1 MHFEKM
7 KRYFS
12 ALSLLVSVLLLAS
25 CNDEVGESSKK
36 YVADKNTVAF
46 VIGGNSSMTRADVVK
61 RDIVAPSNVI
71 DLPCEPGETPLC
83 IVETVTDMD
92 EVYTD
97 AVLGTRATPAYTENF
112 YDLYGKNNQ
121 LYGTAFASQSGNAV
135 QFTDVWGSYLDNGGT
150 VNYRPDGD
158 SDNTYIYCYSK
169 GQTTNLSWPSD
180 NKLWFFLEAPY
191 DYGTNSSKS
200 DTKGTN
206 REFWSDGSIRFHY
219 TDPNT
224 ATDGVITN
232 GAVNQTDF
240 LFTSKLVS
248 KPAQYGPKSNILMY
262 HSLTGVKFQMGNI
275 DGGITTIKSVTI
287 TNINSKGDCVL
298 TPNYTDANT
307 SAGDNESNH
316 KSVATDKSKSA
327 QCAVWKNQGTP
338 VSYTETFNMN
348 SNGTTNYGGYE
359 VDENSNPANF
369 AKDFYKDGND
379 ADRDHYTY
387 NLNDANGT
395 KTLYLVPQTLTA
407 DSKIIVEYQVGDKIY
422 KREASLAGEVWK
434 AGELHTYTLTVN
446 KVDVSITDEM
456 NDDNTVK
463 GSVVATNTGN
473 VTAYLRAA
481 VVAAWC
487 YGDDTDFN
495 NAVAP
500 YVYAT
505 NDYTLGTGWVQGA
518 DGFFYYTKPVK
529 AGQSTAAPLFESFTP
544 HTASPF
550 AGAHVEMKLFL
561 QGVQFD
567 ESATTAD
574 GKKAKAVDAWGSTIA
589 NSLTTTPETPNN

>member
-112 YDLYGKNNQ
+112 YDLYGTQ
-121 LYGTAFASQSGNAV
+121 LYGTAFAPQSGDAV
-135 QFTDVWGSYLDNGGT
+135 QFTDVWGSYLENGGT
-150 VNYRPDGD
+150 VNYRHEE
-158 SDNTYIYCYSK
+158 DNTYIYCYSK
-169 GQTTNLSWPSD
+169 GQTTNLSWPD
-180 NKLWFFLEAPY
+180 GDKLWFFLEAPY
-191 DYGTNSSKS
+191 EQTGSKS

-206 REFWSDGSIRFHY
+206 RTFWSDGSIRFHY

-224 ATDGVITN
+224 AAAGVITN

-298 TPNYTDANT
+298 TPKYTDANT
-307 SAGDNESNH
+307 SAQNH
-316 KSVATDKSKSA
+316 KSNKDVDQLNDASKSSK
-327 QCAVWKNQGTP
+327 CAVWTNQGTP

-407 DSKIIVEYQVGDKIY
+407 DSKIIVEYQVGNKIY

-456 NDDNTVK
+456 NDDHTAK

-567 ESATTAD
+567 ESASTDD
-574 GKKAKAVDAWGSTIA
+574 GKKAKAVAAWGDAIA

>member
-112 YDLYGKNNQ
+112 YDLYGTQ
-121 LYGTAFASQSGNAV
+121 LYGTAFAPQSGNAV
-135 QFTDVWGSYLDNGGT
+135 QFTDVWGSYLENGGT
-150 VNYRPDGD
+150 VNYRREE
-158 SDNTYIYCYSK
+158 DNTYIYCYSK
-169 GQTTNLSWPSD
+169 GQTTNLSWPD
-180 NKLWFFLEAPY
+180 GDKLWFFLEAPY
-191 DYGTNSSKS
+191 DYGTDSSKS

-206 REFWSDGSIRFHY
+206 RTFWSDGSIRFHY

-224 ATDGVITN
+224 AAAGVITN

-240 LFTSKLVS
+240 LFTSKRVE
-248 KPAQYGPKSNILMY
+248 KPAQNGPKSNILMY

-287 TNINSKGDCVL
+287 TNIKSTGDCVL
-298 TPNYTDANT
+298 TPNYNDSNT
-307 SAGDNESNH
+307 SAENH
-316 KSVATDKSKSA
+316 KSNKDVDQLKDASKSSK
-327 QCAVWKNQGTP
+327 CAVWSNQNTP

-348 SNGTTNYGGYE
+348 SNGTTNY
-359 VDENSNPANF
+359 ENNPAHF
-369 AKDFYKDGND
+369 AQDFYTDEKNNN
-379 ADRDHYTY
+379 AARDHYTY
-387 NLNDANGT
+387 NLNDASGT

-407 DSKIIVEYQVGDKIY
+407 DSKIIVEYQVGNKIY
-422 KREASLAGEVWK
+422 KREASLPADKVWK

-456 NDDNTVK
+456 YDENTVK

-500 YVYAT
+500 YVY
-505 NDYTLGTGWVQGA
+505 NNSEYTLGTGWMKGT
-518 DGFFYYTKPVK
+518 DGFFYYKIPVK
-529 AGQSTAAPLFESFTP
+529 AGQTTNSAIFESFAP
-544 HTASPF
+544 KTASPF
-550 AGAHVEMKLFL
+550 AGAHLEVKLFL
-561 QGVQFD
+561 QGVQYD
-567 ESATTAD
+567 EAKEKVTA
-574 GKKAKAVDAWGSTIA
+574 AWGSTIA
-589 NSLTTTPETPNN
+589 SQLTTTPETPKN